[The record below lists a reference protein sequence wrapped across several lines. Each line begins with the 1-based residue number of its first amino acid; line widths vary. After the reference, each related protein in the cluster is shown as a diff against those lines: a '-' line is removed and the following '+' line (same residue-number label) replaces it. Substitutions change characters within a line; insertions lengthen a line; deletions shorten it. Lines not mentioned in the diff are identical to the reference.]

1 MALNRIGPMGL
12 TLLYSN
18 DVEEADITELADV
31 VSEAPFLYVAEEDE
45 LRALEFIGRN
55 YEVINEL
62 LDGYRYDSY
71 GDFTGHILIDP
82 FQVGIA
88 LAAEGLDRVPM
99 LSDDTA
105 LQRIIWAIGPYE

>member
-1 MALNRIGPMGL
+1 MALDRIGPMGL

-31 VSEAPFLYVAEEDE
+31 VSVPFLYEAEEDE
-45 LRALEFIGRN
+45 LRALEFIGRK
-55 YEVINEL
+55 YEVIDEL
-62 LDGYRYDSY
+62 LNSYRYDSY
-71 GDFTGHILIDP
+71 GDFTGQILIDP

-105 LQRIIWAIGPYE
+105 LQRIIWAIGPLE